1 MVTQICPKCR
11 KKSFTWYIS
20 EVLSNITVWSCTSC
34 PFQIFEDDN
43 EEVICINCNEKTNTF
58 LQNQEEQFNWCSNCD
73 TMTKYQI
80 NE

>member
-11 KKSFTWYIS
+11 KNSFTWYIS

-34 PFQIFEDDN
+34 LFQIFEDDN
-43 EEVICINCNEKTNTF
+43 EEAICINCNEKTNTF
-58 LQNQEEQFNWCSNCD
+58 LQNQEEQFNWCSNCN
-73 TMTKYQI
+73 TMTNYQV